1 MENLTQN
8 ELVVLESL
16 NEISSSISQRELAR
30 RTGLSV
36 GLINAV
42 IKKLVRTGYVKTTQ
56 LNQRTISYLLTPEGF
71 SQTALRSYKYVLETV
86 RSYKTIKQKFCEI
99 VDGLASEGF
108 SEFYLN
114 GDGELA
120 DLAESLFAERGAFF
134 QRGLPLSVGRSSVI
148 INAVS
153 EPVMLRGVRIV
164 NLVSELA
171 PFHFTRQSNE
181 L

>member
-1 MENLTQN
+1 MENLSQN
-8 ELVVLESL
+8 ELTVLESL
-16 NEISSSISQRELAR
+16 NEVSSAISQREIAR

-42 IKKLVRTGYVKTTQ
+42 IKKLVRTGYVKTSQ
-56 LNQRTISYLLTPEGF
+56 LNRRTISYLLTPEGF
-71 SQTALRSYKYVLETV
+71 SQTAMRSYKYVLETV
-86 RSYKTIKQKFCEI
+86 RSYKTIKNRFCEI
-99 VDGLASEGF
+99 VDALVEDGF

-114 GDGELA
+114 GDGDLA
-120 DLAESLFAERGAFF
+120 DLAESLFIERGSVF
-134 QRGLPLSVGRSSVI
+134 QRGLPSSVSKSSVI

-153 EPVMLRGVRIV
+153 EPVMLRGVKVV

-171 PFHFTRQSNE
+171 PYHSSSSNQ